1 VRVADAFADLGGA
14 LPDAQVSGEAVDIT
28 RIQPRREAAA
38 KAEAKPEAPSARKPK
53 EPPKPVHP
61 SRHWVQIATGREVAA
76 LKFDW
81 RKFEKQGG
89 DLFKGLTAHTAR
101 WGAANRLLVGP
112 LASADKARDLVKSLK
127 GKGIDAFTY
136 QSPEGEEI
144 QGLK

>member
-1 VRVADAFADLGGA
+1 MRVADAFADLGGA
-14 LPDAQVSGEAVDIT
+14 LPDAQATGEAVDIT
-28 RIQPRREAAA
+28 RIQPRREVI
-38 KAEAKPEAPSARKPK
+38 AKPEPKPETKPK

-61 SRHWVQIATGREVAA
+61 ARHWVQIATGREVAA

-81 RKFEKQGG
+81 RRFEKQGG
-89 DLFKGLTAHTAR
+89 DLFKGLRPHTAR

-112 LASADKARDLVKSLK
+112 LASGEKARDLVKGLK

-144 QGLK
+144 EGLK